1 MIQSDVVHPLVHRWI
16 QFKFQFAIA
25 QSPNIANSV
34 VEPYNN
40 ILHIHNAM
48 DFTDCCFMFDNEAL
62 YDICTRSLDV
72 EKPSYESIN
81 RLIAQVESEN
91 VKPAS

>member
-1 MIQSDVVHPLVHRWI
+1 
-16 QFKFQFAIA
+16 
-25 QSPNIANSV
+25 
-34 VEPYNN
+34 
-40 ILHIHNAM
+40 
-48 DFTDCCFMFDNEAL
+48 MFDNEAL